1 MKCYGIEPSLEA
13 VNYGKEKYNGE
24 IDLVQGTSDEF
35 PYKNEKFDIVILGF
49 CLFWVDRKYLLRS
62 VSEADRVLKERGY
75 LVIVDFDTSIPYKRE
90 NIHNQ
95 DMRTYKMQYSKL
107 FLANPQY
114 FLCENRKRAY
124 RVHLN

>member
-1 MKCYGIEPSLEA
+1 MKSFGFI
-13 VNYGKEKYNGE
+13 
-24 IDLVQGTSDEF
+24 LVVMFQHM
-35 PYKNEKFDIVILGF
+35 KDIT
-49 CLFWVDRKYLLRS
+49 YLKVFLTM
-62 VSEADRVLKERGY
+62 KERGY